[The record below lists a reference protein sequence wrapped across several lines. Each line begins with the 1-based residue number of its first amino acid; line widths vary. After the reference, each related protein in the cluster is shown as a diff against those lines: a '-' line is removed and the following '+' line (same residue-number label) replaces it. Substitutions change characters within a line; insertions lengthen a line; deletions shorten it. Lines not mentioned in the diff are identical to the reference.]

1 MIGKKNWRKKYKF
14 LNNKILK
21 IITKHPFHFV
31 LCLLIKVCKLKTKA
45 LINHSRTGKQKKK
58 SLEGGLEPPTL
69 WLTATRSNQLS
80 YSSWLMGHSN
90 IIIINKLKKLI
101 FLGYLEKLIFF
112 HLLNCRLE
120 STDTVFKKKR
130 IFLTKIWFFVR
141 LINFR
146 SVHLYMLI

>member
-1 MIGKKNWRKKYKF
+1 
-14 LNNKILK
+14 
-21 IITKHPFHFV
+21 
-31 LCLLIKVCKLKTKA
+31 
-45 LINHSRTGKQKKK
+45 
-58 SLEGGLEPPTL
+58 
-69 WLTATRSNQLS
+69 
-80 YSSWLMGHSN
+80 LMGHSN

-120 STDTVFKKKR
+120 STDTDILKKGF
-130 IFLTKIWFFVR
+130 FLLKFDFFVR